1 MLKAR
6 AGIFRWG
13 FFMKIVMAAYV
24 GGLLLFLVLD
34 YLWLGYVARDFYA
47 RQLGA
52 LLRDPPQLGIAALFY
67 LAYVAGIVFFA
78 VLPALR
84 GAGFW
89 QAVLYGALLGLLAY
103 GTYDITNLA
112 TIKGWPVAV
121 SLADMAWGTFV
132 SAITAGAAYLAARWA
147 GA

>member
-1 MLKAR
+1 MKA
-6 AGIFRWG
+6 IL
-13 FFMKIVMAAYV
+13 AAYA
-24 GGLLLFLVLD
+24 GGLLLFLALD
-34 YLWLGYVARDFYA
+34 YLWLGHVARDFYA
-47 RQLGA
+47 QQLGD
-52 LLRDPPQLGIAALFY
+52 LLRDPPQLGIATLFY

-78 VLPALR
+78 VQPALR
-84 GAGFW
+84 GAGLW

-132 SAITAGAAYLAARWA
+132 SAITAGAGYLAARWA
-147 GA
+147 G